1 MLTESYTRD
10 GTKLAEHKEKRCNNR
25 NCRVGAF
32 YGFISHSGDRIF
44 MPDALSK
51 DILITSSQTGFMID
65 YLIEIVSD
73 VHLLQVRNHYWQH
86 RRLVYL
92 I

>member
-1 MLTESYTRD
+1 
-10 GTKLAEHKEKRCNNR
+10 
-25 NCRVGAF
+25 
-32 YGFISHSGDRIF
+32 

-73 VHLLQVRNHYWQH
+73 VHLLQVRD
-86 RRLVYL
+86 
-92 I
+92 